1 MSINVLKTIFTF
13 ASAVS
18 ILCSCKKYHYQK
30 IECLDFDS
38 YEAMA
43 EELIFQ
49 YSMNNNDEYL
59 TFDIAIDGFEA
70 SYHLSGKNIS
80 DDLIMNGTDIP
91 DGKIVLDNIS
101 PFIIN
106 KSDDEEFAVSFSNF
120 KASSINNLKWV
131 IVDCYES
138 FDINQS
144 NYQKIG
150 SQEIDRNR
158 FYFKKISYTPV
169 TYALVNEDDE
179 RLLWVTSSNSEEG
192 FEQHKALIENKYKEA
207 VNAL

>member
-1 MSINVLKTIFTF
+1 MSNRIHKIIFTII
-13 ASAVS
+13 ATSS
-18 ILCSCKKYHYQK
+18 LLYSCKKYHYQK

-80 DDLIMNGTDIP
+80 DDLITNGTDIP

-120 KASSINNLKWV
+120 KANSINNLKWV
-131 IVDCYES
+131 IVDYYES
-138 FDINQS
+138 FDVDQS
-144 NYQKIG
+144 SYQKIE
-150 SQEIDRNR
+150 SQEIDHNR
-158 FYFKKISYTPV
+158 FYFKKNSYTPV

-179 RLLWVTSSNSEEG
+179 RQLWVTSSNGEEG
-192 FEQHKALIENKYKEA
+192 FEQHRVLIENKYKEA